1 MANSALARLATLQGR
16 DHARQ
21 LQGRARRAQGKGPG
35 VQGLPRS
42 CRLCLGRMA
51 PECRAEIRIRA
62 GGARLVDA
70 PGAPRART
78 RNTHVTN
85 PRYVTPLAQKMARG
99 DYMRIIRNSI
109 DISIS

>member
-1 MANSALARLATLQGR
+1 MANAALARLATLQSR

-21 LQGRARRAQGKGPG
+21 LQGSARCSQGKGPG
-35 VQGLPRS
+35 VQGLPRP

-51 PECRAEIRIRA
+51 PECRDEIRIRA
-62 GGARLVDA
+62 RGARLVDA
-70 PGAPRART
+70 PSAPRTRA

-85 PRYVTPLAQKMARG
+85 PRYFTPLAQKMTRG
-99 DYMRIIRNSI
+99 DYMRIIRNFI